1 MPLRNSRVLIVDDE
15 VDICLMLSHLME
27 REGFISLT
35 AHDGEMALKM
45 IALKKPDLLLVDIKM
60 PGMDGMEVLKR
71 VRELDPDLPVIMIT
85 AFPHVTGAVDA
96 MKGGACDYLPKP
108 FEHAKVV
115 CTVTRALRE
124 RARRRR
130 LLDQADRAAGDASLR
145 ELMGHSEAVAR
156 IIEKVNQVAKSDF
169 SVLIQGETGSGK
181 DLVARAIHQ
190 QSHRAKGPLVP
201 VDCGAIPETLIESEL
216 FGYQKGAFTGAAG
229 AKPGKFEI
237 ARGGTL
243 FLDEI
248 SNLPLCS
255 QAKLLRVLQEK
266 VVYRL
271 GGTKPVLADVRLLA
285 ATNQDLSQLD
295 TATMRGDLFF
305 RLNEFTLIV
314 PPLRERKEDI
324 AYLCN
329 RFVALTNTELHKHVG
344 GITDSCMD
352 ILGAYN
358 WPGNVRQLRSV
369 IRRAVLLAEDT
380 ITEKHL
386 DIKKIPSSGMSFV
399 QRAPKAPWQGH
410 SFKEIVRGEVSS
422 IEKEILVQAMDYTG
436 GNKAEAA
443 RLLHIDYK
451 TMHTKLK
458 QFGLQKQGERYD

>member
-1 MPLRNSRVLIVDDE
+1 MTLRSRVLIVDDE
-15 VDICLMLSHLME
+15 ADICLMLSHLMD

-45 IALKKPDLLLVDIKM
+45 IALKKPELLLMDIKM
-60 PGMDGMEVLKR
+60 PGMDGMELLKR
-71 VRELDPDLPVIMIT
+71 VKELDPDLPVIMIT
-85 AFPHVTGAVDA
+85 AFPHVNGAVAA
-96 MKGGACDYLPKP
+96 MKDGAYDYLAKP
-108 FEHAKVV
+108 FEHASVV
-115 CTVTRALRE
+115 RLVHRALKD

-130 LLDQADRAAGDASLR
+130 TLDMAGAAGDASLG
-145 ELMGHSEAVAR
+145 ELMGFSEAVTH

-190 QSHRAKGPLVP
+190 LSHRAKGPFVP

-216 FGYQKGAFTGAAG
+216 FGYQKGAFTGAVG

-271 GGTKPVLADVRLLA
+271 GGARPVLVDVRLLA

-295 TATMRGDLFF
+295 AASMRGDLFF
-305 RLNEFTLIV
+305 RLNEFTLAV

-324 AYLCN
+324 SYLCS
-329 RFVALTNTELHKHVG
+329 RFLALTNAELHKNVG
-344 GITDSCMD
+344 GVSESCLE
-352 ILGAYN
+352 ILRAYD

-386 DIKKIPSSGMSFV
+386 DIKKVTAEGMAFAPRV
-399 QRAPKAPWQGH
+399 QKMSWRGH
-410 SFKEIVRGEVSS
+410 SFKEIVRDGVNS
-422 IEKEILVQAMDYTG
+422 IEKEILCQVMEYTG

-458 QFGLQKQGERYD
+458 QLGLRKPGERL

>member
-1 MPLRNSRVLIVDDE
+1 MALRNSRVLIVDDE
-15 VDICLMLSHLME
+15 ADICLMLSHLME
-27 REGFISLT
+27 REGLISLST
-35 AHDGEMALKM
+35 QDGETALKM

-60 PGMDGMEVLKR
+60 PGMGGMELLKC
-71 VRELDPDLPVIMIT
+71 VKEFDPDLPVIMIT

-96 MKGGACDYLPKP
+96 MKGGAYDYLPKP

-115 CTVTRALRE
+115 RIVHRALKE
-124 RARRRR
+124 RAHRRR
-130 LLDQADRAAGDASLR
+130 LLDLADRASGDASLR
-145 ELMGHSEAVAR
+145 ELMGGSEAVLR
-156 IIEKVNQVAKSDF
+156 VIEKVNQVAKSEF
-169 SVLIQGETGSGK
+169 SVLIQGETGAGK

-190 QSHRAKGPLVP
+190 LSPRVNGPFVP
-201 VDCGAIPETLIESEL
+201 VDCGAIPDTLIESEL

-229 AKPGKFEI
+229 TKPGKFE
-237 ARGGTL
+237 AAKGGTL

-271 GGTKPVLADVRLLA
+271 GATKPVATDVRLLA

-295 TATMRGDLFF
+295 TVSMRGDLFF

-324 AYLCN
+324 PYLCH
-329 RFVALTNTELHKHVG
+329 RFLSLTNTELQKKVS
-344 GITDSCMD
+344 GISDACMEILTD
-352 ILGAYN
+352 YN

-369 IRRAVLLAEDT
+369 IRRAVLVAEDT

-386 DIKKIPSSGMSFV
+386 DIKRVPATAISIAKQIQKM
-399 QRAPKAPWQGH
+399 PWHGH
-410 SFKEIVRGEVSS
+410 SLKEIVRDEVNS
-422 IEKEILVQAMDYTG
+422 IEKEILVRAMEYTG

-451 TMHTKLK
+451 TIHTKLK
-458 QFGLQKQGERYD
+458 QFGLQKQG